1 MSHYTSLRVGAVLP
15 VEGRWRITGQPL
27 DTPEWYALRVRG
39 ESKAKAKLEF
49 AEVEVAY
56 PVERDIRFKNGQR
69 VERLKPVIPG
79 LIYAKFRAA
88 PMWHVLKERGIIT
101 GVVCRDQTPI
111 ILPPDII
118 RRVMGLPTEAERL
131 AAAKAELLRVR
142 EGDKARIL
150 SGPLAGMVVDVR
162 SMRGSRVWWAAGFV
176 KGEAEINGIERILPL
191 AP

>member
-1 MSHYTSLRVGAVLP
+1 M
-15 VEGRWRITGQPL
+15 
-27 DTPEWYALRVRG
+27 
-39 ESKAKAKLEF
+39 K
-49 AEVEVAY
+49 
-56 PVERDIRFKNGQR
+56 FKNGQR

-150 SGPLAGMVVDVR
+150 SGPLAGWLWTCAVCAAAA
-162 SMRGSRVWWAAGFV
+162 SGWAAGFV
-176 KGEAEINGIERILPL
+176 KGEAEVAGIEGSCRE
-191 AP
+191 